1 MNEMIK
7 LKIEEWLSPSYDEE
21 TKNEIKTLIDKKD
34 EKELEDR
41 FYTNLEFGTGGLRGI
56 IGAGTN
62 RMNIYTVRMAT
73 QGLAN
78 YIIKKGGKDKGVV
91 IGRDSRL
98 FSDKFAMECA
108 NVLVANGIKV
118 YFFNDIHPTPLVSY
132 AVRKKNAI
140 AGIMITASHNP
151 KQYNGYKVFWSDG
164 GQVVPPEDKEIIE
177 EVKKI
182 SSIKDVKFIDFDET
196 KKSGIYFEID
206 NEIDTSYL
214 KDSKNLSL
222 NSQINSTSDIKI
234 CYTPLYGTG
243 YKLIPESLKNFGFK
257 NVFIVKEQAIPDG
270 NFPLAPYPN
279 PEIPEAMEVGM
290 KYAKE
295 MKADILLASDP
306 DADRIGVMIK
316 KNEDYI
322 LLNGNQIGCLL
333 LYYILSNLKEK
344 QMIPK
349 NGKVVTT
356 IVSTRLLLKIAESFN
371 IKVDEVL
378 TGFKWIAE
386 KIRTYEQT
394 KENFIFGCEES
405 HGYLAGTFVRDK
417 DAIIASSLFAELT
430 AYYNSKGKS
439 VADIL
444 DEIYIKFGYFKESQ
458 KSIEVKGKEGLDK
471 IKATMES
478 LRKSPPENISEFRL
492 LQIFDLKNKRAFDNV
507 KKTNIP
513 PMDLPS
519 SDVIVMKFSNDCEII
534 GRPSGTEPK
543 IKFYFSNF
551 KNLSVG
557 QKLDDLKTEVE
568 IIHNKL
574 KEEFLKFLNF

>member
-1 MNEMIK
+1 MDARIK
-7 LKIEEWLSPSYDEE
+7 KVVEEWLTPSYDEE
-21 TKNEIKTLIDKKD
+21 TRKEIQTLLDNGN

-41 FYTNLEFGTGGLRGI
+41 FYTNLEFGTGGLRGL

-78 YIIKKGGKDKGVV
+78 YILKKGGKEKGVV

-98 FSDKFAMECA
+98 FSDRFAMESA
-108 NVLVANGIKV
+108 NVMVANGIKV

-132 AVRKKNAI
+132 AVREKNAI

-182 SSIKDVKFIDFDET
+182 ASIKDVKTITFEET
-196 KKSGIYFEID
+196 KKSPLYYEID
-206 NEIDTSYL
+206 DEIDSSYL
-214 KDSKNLSL
+214 KKAKTLSM
-222 NSQINSTSDIKI
+222 NYEINSKSEIKI

-243 YKLIPESLKNFGFK
+243 YRLIPESLKNFGFK
-257 NVFIVKEQAIPDG
+257 NIFIVKEQAIPDG
-270 NFPLAPYPN
+270 NFPTAPYPN
-279 PEIPEAMEVGM
+279 PEIPEAMELGI
-290 KYAKE
+290 KYAKDI
-295 MKADILLASDP
+295 KADILIASDP
-306 DADRIGVMIK
+306 DADRIGAMIK
-316 KNEDYI
+316 KNDDYI

-333 LYYILSNLKEK
+333 LYYLLSGLKEK
-344 QMIPK
+344 NILPD

-356 IVSTRLLLKIAESFN
+356 IVSTRLLLKIAEDFN

-386 KIRTYEQT
+386 KIRKYEQT
-394 KENFIFGCEES
+394 GEEFIFGCEES

-417 DAIIASSLFAELT
+417 DAVIASSLFAELS

-439 VADIL
+439 VADVL
-444 DEIYIKFGYFKESQ
+444 DEIYTRYGYFKESQ

-471 IKATMES
+471 IKATMEN
-478 LRKSPPENISEFRL
+478 LRKSPPEKIAEFNL
-492 LQIFDLKNKRAFDNV
+492 LQIYDLKNKKAFDITN
-507 KKTNIP
+507 KKEIT
-513 PMDLPS
+513 PMDLPA
-519 SDVIVMKFSNDCEII
+519 SDVIVMKFSDDCEII

-551 KNLSVG
+551 KKISNG
-557 QKLDDLKTEVE
+557 QKLEDLKKDVE
-568 IIHNKL
+568 NTHNRL

>member
-1 MNEMIK
+1 MDANIK
-7 LKIEEWLSPSYDEE
+7 ARIEEWLTPLYDEE
-21 TKNEIKTLIDKKD
+21 TRNEIRSLLDSGN

-41 FYTNLEFGTGGLRGI
+41 FYTNLEFGTGGLRGT

-78 YIIKKGGKDKGVV
+78 YIIRKGGKEKGVV

-98 FSDKFAMECA
+98 FSDRFAMESA

-132 AVRKKNAI
+132 AVRKLNAI

-182 SSIKDVKFIDFDET
+182 ASIKDVKVISFEET
-196 KKSGIYFEID
+196 KKSGLYKEID
-206 NEIDTSYL
+206 EEIDPSYL
-214 KDSKNLSL
+214 QESKSLSMNYDINL
-222 NSQINSTSDIKI
+222 QSDIKI

-257 NVFIVKEQAIPDG
+257 NIFIVKEQSIPDG

-295 MKADILLASDP
+295 MKADVLLASDP
-306 DADRIGVMIK
+306 DADRIGVMIRK
-316 KNEDYI
+316 DNDYL

-333 LYYILSNLKEK
+333 LYYILSGLKEK
-344 QMIPK
+344 GQLSEK
-349 NGKVVTT
+349 GRVVTT
-356 IVSTRLLLKIAESFN
+356 IVSTRLLLKIAEGFN

-386 KIRTYEQT
+386 KIRKYEKT
-394 KENFIFGCEES
+394 NEHFIFGCEES
-405 HGYLAGTFVRDK
+405 HGYLVGTFVRDK
-417 DAIIASSLFAELT
+417 DAVIASSLFAELT
-430 AYYNSKGKS
+430 AYYKSKGKS
-439 VADIL
+439 VADVL

-471 IKATMES
+471 IKATMEN
-478 LRKSPPENISEFRL
+478 LRKSPPEKISDFKL
-492 LQIFDLKNKRAFDNV
+492 LQVYDLKNKRAFDLV
-507 KKTNIP
+507 EKREIT

-551 KNLSVG
+551 KKISDG
-557 QKLDDLKTEVE
+557 QKLDDLKKDVE
-568 IIHNKL
+568 NIHNRL
-574 KEEFLKFLNF
+574 KEDFLKFLNF